1 MRSTPLP
8 SLLKDSI
15 MSYSIRSKK
24 EYHQTMVDIYNLMNK
39 GEASLTKSE
48 FRKLADMSLAAEK
61 YEDEVL
67 GLKPKT
73 PTTIA
78 DAVALKLF
86 ENKMNQ
92 TQLAKS
98 MGLSKSKVSEVL
110 SGKRKPDLQFLK
122 GIHRILKIDAE
133 FLLEHA

>member
-1 MRSTPLP
+1 
-8 SLLKDSI
+8 

-24 EYHQTMVDIYNLMNK
+24 EYHQTMVDIYDLMNK
-39 GEASLTKSE
+39 GESALTKPELKRLSE
-48 FRKLADMSLAAEK
+48 MSAAAEK
-61 YEDEVL
+61 YEDEVM
-67 GLKPKT
+67 GIRPK

-92 TQLAKS
+92 TQLAKL
-98 MGLSKSKVSEVL
+98 MGLAKSKVSEVL
-110 SGKRKPDLQFLK
+110 AGKRKPDIAFLK
-122 GIHRILKIDAE
+122 GVHKVLDIDAG

>member
-1 MRSTPLP
+1 
-8 SLLKDSI
+8 
-15 MSYSIRSKK
+15 
-24 EYHQTMVDIYNLMNK
+24 MNK
-39 GEASLTKSE
+39 GEAALTKSE
-48 FRKLADMSLAAEK
+48 LRKLVDMSVAAEK

-78 DAVALKLF
+78 DVIALKLF
-86 ENKMNQ
+86 ESKMNQ

-98 MGLSKSKVSEVL
+98 MGLAKSKVSEVL
-110 SGKRKPDLQFLK
+110 AGKRKPDLQFLN
-122 GIHRILKIDAE
+122 GIHKILKIDAE

>member
-1 MRSTPLP
+1 M
-8 SLLKDSI
+8 

-24 EYHQTMVDIYNLMNK
+24 EYHQTMVDIYGLMNK
-39 GEASLTKSE
+39 GEAALSKSE
-48 FRKLADMSLAAEK
+48 LKRLSDMSDAAEK

-67 GLKPKT
+67 GLKPK
-73 PTTIA
+73 PRTIA

-98 MGLSKSKVSEVL
+98 MGLAKSKVSEVL
-110 SGKRKPDLQFLK
+110 AGKRKPDLPFLK
-122 GIHRILKIDAE
+122 GLHKVLKIDAE